1 MFRSDLKIT
10 TLITLSI
17 CILASWMAM
26 QGVFADPITPLG
38 PGATTPSQPDAITG
52 VLCTVIKALTGTI
65 GKAVATIAIVV
76 LGMGLFL
83 GKLNWPLAIAT
94 AIGIGLIFGAPQV
107 ASWLGGSAAT
117 ASCS

>member
-1 MFRSDLKIT
+1 MKLKNTILNLTATNIAVLAMCFFAFCFIT
-10 TLITLSI
+10 
-17 CILASWMAM
+17 
-26 QGVFADPITPLG
+26 QGAFADG
-38 PGATTPSQPDAITG
+38 PDAITG
-52 VLCTVIKALTGTI
+52 VLCTVITALTGTI